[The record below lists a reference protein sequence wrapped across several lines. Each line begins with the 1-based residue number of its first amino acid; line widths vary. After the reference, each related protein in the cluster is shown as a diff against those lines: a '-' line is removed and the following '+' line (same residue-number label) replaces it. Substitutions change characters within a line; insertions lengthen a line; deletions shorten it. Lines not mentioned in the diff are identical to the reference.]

1 MADEKVN
8 REERHPISC
17 LCAKC
22 VEDDRLAQVEAIRRR
37 DEEQERKE
45 IHRQRERERRHSSRL
60 WLKICIP
67 ILLIG
72 AVALG
77 AWWLLSPSEQDS
89 VAPMPEEPSMIID
102 DAPAP
107 APVVA
112 RDDTIIKWATN
123 AQGGYQ
129 LELVVDILF
138 AFAVQLGIS
147 RSVAENYEQVMLN
160 DPELEL
166 LLTFRTPSS
175 INAECYIYV
184 QRQQFNMALGEVCS
198 ER

>member
-1 MADEKVN
+1 M
-8 REERHPISC
+8 
-17 LCAKC
+17 
-22 VEDDRLAQVEAIRRR
+22 
-37 DEEQERKE
+37 
-45 IHRQRERERRHSSRL
+45 
-60 WLKICIP
+60 
-67 ILLIG
+67 
-72 AVALG
+72 
-77 AWWLLSPSEQDS
+77 
-89 VAPMPEEPSMIID
+89 APMPEQPSMIID
-102 DAPAP
+102 NAPAP
-107 APVVA
+107 APVVV

-138 AFAVQLGIS
+138 DFAILLGVTES
-147 RSVAENYEQVMLN
+147 GVENYEQVMLN

-184 QRQQFNMALGEVCS
+184 QRQQFNMAFGEFCR